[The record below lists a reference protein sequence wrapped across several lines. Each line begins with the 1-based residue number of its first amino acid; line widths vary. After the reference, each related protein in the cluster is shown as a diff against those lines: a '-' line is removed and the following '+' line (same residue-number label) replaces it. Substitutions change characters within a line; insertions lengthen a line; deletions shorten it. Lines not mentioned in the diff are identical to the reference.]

1 MDYKHFKGK
10 HANIVIEIIS
20 LLEKGVKKAQEI
32 LEKPDAGSYTK
43 LENSSGDTPIK
54 ADLAL
59 DKFLE
64 ENFLSLEN
72 IKSVFSEEKETPV
85 TKENGSY
92 LIAYD
97 PLDGSSVMEANFLVG
112 TIIGV
117 YEKDYKAQNLAAS
130 LYVVF
135 GHKIELVVA
144 LEEVYRYA
152 FYQNKFHFIE
162 TIVLENKGKIIA
174 SGGNQ
179 KDFSLGLK
187 KALEGFFAENY
198 RLRYSG
204 SMVADVHHVLVKKGG
219 MFSYPQKKLRK
230 LFEVFPLA
238 LMVEKAKGEAFYFDK
253 GVKKRLLD
261 QGVENYHEKSEC
273 YLASPHEAH
282 ILEKYLK
289 GEWCKIALKN

>member
-1 MDYKHFKGK
+1 MDYKHFKCK

-64 ENFLSLEN
+64 ETFLSLEN

-112 TIIGV
+112 TIVGI
-117 YEKDYKAQNLAAS
+117 YEKDYKAQNLVAS

-144 LEEVYRYA
+144 LDKVYRYA

-253 GVKKRLLD
+253 GVKKRLLE
-261 QGVENYHEKSEC
+261 QIVENYHEKSEC
-273 YLASPHEAH
+273 YLASRHEAQ

-289 GEWCKIALKN
+289 GE

>member
-64 ENFLSLEN
+64 ETFLSLEN
-72 IKSVFSEEKETPV
+72 VKSVFSEEKEKPV

-117 YEKDYKAQNLAAS
+117 YEKDYKAQNLVAS

-144 LEEVYRYA
+144 LDKVYRYA

-187 KALEGFFAENY
+187 KALEEFFAENY

-204 SMVADVHHVLVKKGG
+204 SMVADVHHVIIKKGG

-238 LMVEKAKGEAFYFDK
+238 LIIEKAKGEAFYFDK
-253 GVKKRLLD
+253 GVKKRLLE
-261 QGVENYHEKSEC
+261 QSVESYHEKSEC
-273 YLASPHEAH
+273 YLASPHEAQ

-289 GEWCKIALKN
+289 GE

>member
-32 LEKPDAGSYTK
+32 LEKPDAGSYTQ

-117 YEKDYKAQNLAAS
+117 YEKDYKAQNLVAS

-144 LEEVYRYA
+144 LDKVYRYA

-162 TIVLENKGKIIA
+162 TIVLENKGKIVA

-204 SMVADVHHVLVKKGG
+204 SMVADVHHVLIKKGG

-253 GVKKRLLD
+253 GVKKRLLE
-261 QGVENYHEKSEC
+261 QSVENYHEKSEC
-273 YLASPHEAH
+273 YLASPHEAQ

-289 GEWCKIALKN
+289 GE

>member
-1 MDYKHFKGK
+1 MDYKHFKCK

-112 TIIGV
+112 TIIGI
-117 YEKDYKAQNLAAS
+117 YEKDYKAQNLVAS

-144 LEEVYRYA
+144 LGEVYHYA

-253 GVKKRLLD
+253 GVKKRLLE
-261 QGVENYHEKSEC
+261 QSVENYHEKSEC
-273 YLASPHEAH
+273 YLASPHEAQ

-289 GEWCKIALKN
+289 EE

>member
-72 IKSVFSEEKETPV
+72 VKSVFSEEKETPI

-112 TIIGV
+112 TIIGI
-117 YEKDYKAQNLAAS
+117 YEKGYKAQNLAAS

-135 GHKIELVVA
+135 GHKIELMVA

-162 TIVLENKGKIIA
+162 TIVLENKGKIVA

-204 SMVADVHHVLVKKGG
+204 SMVADVHHVLIKKGG

-253 GVKKRLLD
+253 GVKKRLLE
-261 QGVENYHEKSEC
+261 QSVENYHEKSEC
-273 YLASPHEAH
+273 YLASRHEAQ

-289 GEWCKIALKN
+289 GE

>member
-1 MDYKHFKGK
+1 MDYKHFKCK

-117 YEKDYKAQNLAAS
+117 YEKDYKAQNLVAS

-144 LEEVYRYA
+144 LDKVYRYA

-187 KALEGFFAENY
+187 KALEEFFAENY

-204 SMVADVHHVLVKKGG
+204 SMVADVHHVLIKKGG

-238 LMVEKAKGEAFYFDK
+238 LIIEKAKGEAFYFDK
-253 GVKKRLLD
+253 GVKKRLLE
-261 QGVENYHEKSEC
+261 QSVESYHEKSEC
-273 YLASPHEAH
+273 YLASPHEAQ

-289 GEWCKIALKN
+289 GE

>member
-1 MDYKHFKGK
+1 MDYKHFKCK

-72 IKSVFSEEKETPV
+72 IKSVFSEEKEKPI

-117 YEKDYKAQNLAAS
+117 YEKDYKAQNLVAS

-144 LEEVYRYA
+144 LGEVYRYA

-162 TIVLENKGKIIA
+162 TIVLENKGKIVA

-204 SMVADVHHVLVKKGG
+204 SMVADVHHVLIKKGG

-230 LFEVFPLA
+230 LFEIFPLA
-238 LMVEKAKGEAFYFDK
+238 LIIEKAKGEAFYFDK
-253 GVKKRLLD
+253 GVKKRLLE
-261 QGVENYHEKSEC
+261 QSVENCHEKSEC
-273 YLASPHEAH
+273 YLASPHEAQ

-289 GEWCKIALKN
+289 GE

>member
-64 ENFLSLEN
+64 ETFLSLEN

-112 TIIGV
+112 TIIGI
-117 YEKDYKAQNLAAS
+117 YEKDYKAQNLVAS

-135 GHKIELVVA
+135 GHKIELMVA
-144 LEEVYRYA
+144 LEEVYRYS

-187 KALEGFFAENY
+187 KVLEGFFAENY

-261 QGVENYHEKSEC
+261 QSVESYHEKSEC
-273 YLASPHEAH
+273 YLASQHEAQ

-289 GEWCKIALKN
+289 GE

>member
-72 IKSVFSEEKETPV
+72 VKSVFSEEKETPI

-219 MFSYPQKKLRK
+219 VFSYPQKKLRK

-238 LMVEKAKGEAFYFDK
+238 LMVEKANGEAFYFDK
-253 GVKKRLLD
+253 GVKKRLLK
-261 QGVENYHEKSEC
+261 QSVENYHEKSEC
-273 YLASPHEAH
+273 YLASRHEAQ

-289 GEWCKIALKN
+289 GE

>member
-1 MDYKHFKGK
+1 MDYKRFKGK

-64 ENFLSLEN
+64 ETFLSLEN
-72 IKSVFSEEKETPV
+72 VKSVFSEEKETPV

-117 YEKDYKAQNLAAS
+117 YEKDYKAQNLVAS

-144 LEEVYRYA
+144 LDKVYRYT

-219 MFSYPQKKLRK
+219 VFSYPQKKLRK

-253 GVKKRLLD
+253 GVKKRLLE
-261 QGVENYHEKSEC
+261 QGVESYHEKSEC
-273 YLASPHEAH
+273 YLASPHEAQ

-289 GEWCKIALKN
+289 GE

>member
-117 YEKDYKAQNLAAS
+117 YEKDYKAQNLVAS

-144 LEEVYRYA
+144 LDKVYRYA

-162 TIVLENKGKIIA
+162 TIVLENKGKIVA

-187 KALEGFFAENY
+187 KALEEFFAENY

-238 LMVEKAKGEAFYFDK
+238 LIIEKAKGEAFYFDK
-253 GVKKRLLD
+253 GVKKRLLE
-261 QGVENYHEKSEC
+261 QSVENYHEKSEC

-289 GEWCKIALKN
+289 GE

>member
-117 YEKDYKAQNLAAS
+117 YEKDYKAQNLVAS

-144 LEEVYRYA
+144 LEEVYRYS

-204 SMVADVHHVLVKKGG
+204 SMVADVHHVLIKKGG

-253 GVKKRLLD
+253 GVKKRLLE
-261 QGVENYHEKSEC
+261 QSVESYHEKSEC
-273 YLASPHEAH
+273 YLASPHEAQ

-289 GEWCKIALKN
+289 GE

>member
-72 IKSVFSEEKETPV
+72 VKSVFSEEKETPV

-117 YEKDYKAQNLAAS
+117 YEKDYKAQNLVAS

-144 LEEVYRYA
+144 LDKVYRYA

-204 SMVADVHHVLVKKGG
+204 SMVADVHHVLIKKGG

-261 QGVENYHEKSEC
+261 QSVESYHEKSEC
-273 YLASPHEAH
+273 YLASPHEAQ

-289 GEWCKIALKN
+289 GE

>member
-1 MDYKHFKGK
+1 MDYKHFKCK

-72 IKSVFSEEKETPV
+72 VKSVFSEEKETPV

-117 YEKDYKAQNLAAS
+117 YEKDYKAQNLVAS

-135 GHKIELVVA
+135 GHKIELMVA
-144 LEEVYRYA
+144 LDKVYRYA

-162 TIVLENKGKIIA
+162 TIVLENKGKIVA

-238 LMVEKAKGEAFYFDK
+238 LIIEKAKGEAFYFDK
-253 GVKKRLLD
+253 GVKKRLLE
-261 QGVENYHEKSEC
+261 QSVESYHEKSEC
-273 YLASPHEAH
+273 YLASQHEAQ

-289 GEWCKIALKN
+289 GE

>member
-1 MDYKHFKGK
+1 MDYKRFKGK

-64 ENFLSLEN
+64 ETFLSLEN
-72 IKSVFSEEKETPV
+72 VKSVFSEEKETPV

-135 GHKIELVVA
+135 GHKIELMVA
-144 LEEVYRYA
+144 LDKVYRYA

-238 LMVEKAKGEAFYFDK
+238 LIIEKAKGEAFYFDK
-253 GVKKRLLD
+253 GVKKRLLE
-261 QGVENYHEKSEC
+261 QSVESYHEKSEC
-273 YLASPHEAH
+273 YLASPHEAQ

-289 GEWCKIALKN
+289 GE

>member
-72 IKSVFSEEKETPV
+72 VKSVFSEEKETPV

-112 TIIGV
+112 TIIGI
-117 YEKDYKAQNLAAS
+117 YEKDYKAQNLVAS

-144 LEEVYRYA
+144 LDKVYRYA

-162 TIVLENKGKIIA
+162 TIVLENKGKIVA

-261 QGVENYHEKSEC
+261 QSVESYHEKSEC

-289 GEWCKIALKN
+289 GE

>member
-72 IKSVFSEEKETPV
+72 VKSVFSEEKETPV

-117 YEKDYKAQNLAAS
+117 YEKDYKAQNLVAS

-187 KALEGFFAENY
+187 KALEEFFAENY

-253 GVKKRLLD
+253 GVKKRLLE
-261 QGVENYHEKSEC
+261 QSVENYHEKSEC
-273 YLASPHEAH
+273 YLASPHEAQ

-289 GEWCKIALKN
+289 GE

>member
-10 HANIVIEIIS
+10 HANIVIEIIN

-117 YEKDYKAQNLAAS
+117 YDKDYKAQNLAAS

-162 TIVLENKGKIIA
+162 TIVLENKGKIVA

-219 MFSYPQKKLRK
+219 VFSYPQKKLRK

-253 GVKKRLLD
+253 GVKKRLLE
-261 QGVENYHEKSEC
+261 QGVESYHEKSEC
-273 YLASPHEAH
+273 YLASPHEAQ
-282 ILEKYLK
+282 ILEKHLK
-289 GEWCKIALKN
+289 GE

>member
-117 YEKDYKAQNLAAS
+117 YEKDYKAQNLVAS

-135 GHKIELVVA
+135 GHKMELVVA

-162 TIVLENKGKIIA
+162 TIVLENKGKIVA

-204 SMVADVHHVLVKKGG
+204 SMVADVHHVLIKKGG

-238 LMVEKAKGEAFYFDK
+238 LIIEKAKGEAFYFDK
-253 GVKKRLLD
+253 GVKKRLLE
-261 QGVENYHEKSEC
+261 QSVESYHEKSEC
-273 YLASPHEAH
+273 YLASPYEAQ

-289 GEWCKIALKN
+289 GE

>member
-64 ENFLSLEN
+64 ETFLSLEN

-117 YEKDYKAQNLAAS
+117 YEKDYKVQNLVAS

-162 TIVLENKGKIIA
+162 TIVLENKGKIVA

-219 MFSYPQKKLRK
+219 VFSYPQKKLRK

-238 LMVEKAKGEAFYFDK
+238 LIIEKAKGEAFYFDK

-261 QGVENYHEKSEC
+261 QSVESYHEKSEC
-273 YLASPHEAH
+273 YLASPHEAQ

-289 GEWCKIALKN
+289 GE

>member
-1 MDYKHFKGK
+1 MDYKRFKGK

-32 LEKPDAGSYTK
+32 LEKPDAGSYTQ

-64 ENFLSLEN
+64 ETFLSLEKV
-72 IKSVFSEEKETPV
+72 KSVFSEEKETPV

-117 YEKDYKAQNLAAS
+117 YEKDYKAQNLVAS

-162 TIVLENKGKIIA
+162 TIVLENKGKIVA

-238 LMVEKAKGEAFYFDK
+238 LIIEKAKGEAFYFDK

-261 QGVENYHEKSEC
+261 QSVESYHEKSGC
-273 YLASPHEAH
+273 YLASPHEAQ
-282 ILEKYLK
+282 ILEKHLK
-289 GEWCKIALKN
+289 GE

>member
-72 IKSVFSEEKETPV
+72 VKSVFSEEKETPV

-144 LEEVYRYA
+144 LDKVYRYA

-162 TIVLENKGKIIA
+162 TIVLENKGKIVA

-253 GVKKRLLD
+253 GVKKRLLE
-261 QGVENYHEKSEC
+261 QSVENYHEKSEC
-273 YLASPHEAH
+273 YLASQHEAQ

-289 GEWCKIALKN
+289 GE

>member
-117 YEKDYKAQNLAAS
+117 YEKDYKAQNLVAS

-144 LEEVYRYA
+144 LDKVYRYA

-162 TIVLENKGKIIA
+162 TIVLENKGKIVA

-238 LMVEKAKGEAFYFDK
+238 LIIEKAKGEAFYFDK

-273 YLASPHEAH
+273 YLASPHEAQ

-289 GEWCKIALKN
+289 GE

>member
-117 YEKDYKAQNLAAS
+117 YEKDYKVQNLVAS

-135 GHKIELVVA
+135 GHKIELMVA
-144 LEEVYRYA
+144 LEEVYRYS

-219 MFSYPQKKLRK
+219 VFSYPQKKLRK

-253 GVKKRLLD
+253 GVKKRLLE
-261 QGVENYHEKSEC
+261 QGVESYHEKSEC
-273 YLASPHEAH
+273 YLASPYEAQ
-282 ILEKYLK
+282 ILEKHLR
-289 GEWCKIALKN
+289 GE

>member
-1 MDYKHFKGK
+1 MDHKHFKGK

-72 IKSVFSEEKETPV
+72 VKSVFSEEKETPV

-117 YEKDYKAQNLAAS
+117 YEKDYKAQNLVAS

-135 GHKIELVVA
+135 GHKIELMVA
-144 LEEVYRYA
+144 LDKVYRYA

-162 TIVLENKGKIIA
+162 TIVLENKGKIVA

-204 SMVADVHHVLVKKGG
+204 SMVADVHHVLIKKGG

-238 LMVEKAKGEAFYFDK
+238 LIIEKAKGEAFYFDK
-253 GVKKRLLD
+253 GVKKRLLE
-261 QGVENYHEKSEC
+261 QSVESYHEKSEC
-273 YLASPHEAH
+273 YLASPHEAQ

-289 GEWCKIALKN
+289 GE

>member
-72 IKSVFSEEKETPV
+72 VKSVFSEEKETPV

-112 TIIGV
+112 TIIGI

-179 KDFSLGLK
+179 KDFSSGLK
-187 KALEGFFAENY
+187 KALERFFAENY

-261 QGVENYHEKSEC
+261 QSVENYHEKSEC
-273 YLASPHEAH
+273 YLASQYEAH
-282 ILEKYLK
+282 ILEKHLK
-289 GEWCKIALKN
+289 GE

>member
-72 IKSVFSEEKETPV
+72 VKSVFSEEKETPV

-112 TIIGV
+112 TIIGI

-162 TIVLENKGKIIA
+162 TIVLENKGKIVA

-253 GVKKRLLD
+253 GVKKRLLE
-261 QGVENYHEKSEC
+261 QSVESYHEKSEC
-273 YLASPHEAH
+273 YLASPHEAQ

-289 GEWCKIALKN
+289 GE

>member
-32 LEKPDAGSYTK
+32 LEKPDAGSYTR

-72 IKSVFSEEKETPV
+72 VKSVFSEEKETPV

-117 YEKDYKAQNLAAS
+117 YEKDYKAQNLVAS

-144 LEEVYRYA
+144 LEEVYRYS

-204 SMVADVHHVLVKKGG
+204 SMVADVHHVLIKKGG

-261 QGVENYHEKSEC
+261 QSVESYHEKSEC
-273 YLASPHEAH
+273 YLASQHEAH

-289 GEWCKIALKN
+289 GE

>member
-72 IKSVFSEEKETPV
+72 VKSVFSEEKETPV

-117 YEKDYKAQNLAAS
+117 YEKDYKAQNLVAS

-162 TIVLENKGKIIA
+162 TIVLENKGKIVA

-238 LMVEKAKGEAFYFDK
+238 LIIEKAKGEAFYFDK
-253 GVKKRLLD
+253 GVKKRLLE
-261 QGVENYHEKSEC
+261 QSVESYHEKSEC
-273 YLASPHEAH
+273 YLASPHEAQ

-289 GEWCKIALKN
+289 GE

>member
-1 MDYKHFKGK
+1 MDYKHFKCK

-64 ENFLSLEN
+64 ETFLSLEN
-72 IKSVFSEEKETPV
+72 VKSVFSEEKEKPV

-117 YEKDYKAQNLAAS
+117 YEKDYKAQNLVAS

-144 LEEVYRYA
+144 LDKVYRYA

-162 TIVLENKGKIIA
+162 TIVLENKGKIVA

-187 KALEGFFAENY
+187 KALEEFFAENY

-204 SMVADVHHVLVKKGG
+204 SMVADVHHVLIKKGG

-238 LMVEKAKGEAFYFDK
+238 LIIEKAKGEAFYFDK
-253 GVKKRLLD
+253 GVKKRLLE
-261 QGVENYHEKSEC
+261 QSVESYHEKSEC
-273 YLASPHEAH
+273 YLASPHEAQ

-289 GEWCKIALKN
+289 GE

>member
-1 MDYKHFKGK
+1 MDYKHFKCK

-117 YEKDYKAQNLAAS
+117 YEKDYKAQNLVAS

-144 LEEVYRYA
+144 LEEVYRYS

-162 TIVLENKGKIIA
+162 TIVLENKGKIVA

-204 SMVADVHHVLVKKGG
+204 SMVADVHHVLIKKGG

-238 LMVEKAKGEAFYFDK
+238 LIIEKAKGEAFYFDK
-253 GVKKRLLD
+253 GVKKRLLE
-261 QGVENYHEKSEC
+261 QSVESYHEKSEC

-289 GEWCKIALKN
+289 GE

>member
-64 ENFLSLEN
+64 ETFLSLEN

-112 TIIGV
+112 TIIGI
-117 YEKDYKAQNLAAS
+117 YEKDYKAQNLVAS

-144 LEEVYRYA
+144 LDKVYRYA

-162 TIVLENKGKIIA
+162 TIVLENKGKIVA

-204 SMVADVHHVLVKKGG
+204 SMVADVHHVLIKKGG

-238 LMVEKAKGEAFYFDK
+238 LIIEKAKGEAFYFDK
-253 GVKKRLLD
+253 GVKKRLLE
-261 QGVENYHEKSEC
+261 QSVENYHEKSEC
-273 YLASPHEAH
+273 YLASQHEAQ

-289 GEWCKIALKN
+289 GE

>member
-10 HANIVIEIIS
+10 HANIVIEIIN

-117 YEKDYKAQNLAAS
+117 YEKGYKAQNLVAS

-162 TIVLENKGKIIA
+162 TIVLENKGKIVA

-253 GVKKRLLD
+253 GVKKRLLE
-261 QGVENYHEKSEC
+261 QGVGSYHEKSEC
-273 YLASPHEAH
+273 YLASPHEAQ
-282 ILEKYLK
+282 ILEKHLK
-289 GEWCKIALKN
+289 GE

>member
-32 LEKPDAGSYTK
+32 LEKPDAGSYTQ

-64 ENFLSLEN
+64 ETFLSLEN

-112 TIIGV
+112 TIIGI
-117 YEKDYKAQNLAAS
+117 YEKDYKAQNLVAS

-144 LEEVYRYA
+144 LDKVYRYA

-162 TIVLENKGKIIA
+162 TIVLENKGKIVA

-273 YLASPHEAH
+273 YLASPHEAQ

-289 GEWCKIALKN
+289 GE

>member
-1 MDYKHFKGK
+1 MDYKHFKCK

-64 ENFLSLEN
+64 ETFLSLEN

-117 YEKDYKAQNLAAS
+117 YEKDYKAQNLVAS

-144 LEEVYRYA
+144 LDKVYRYA

-162 TIVLENKGKIIA
+162 TIVLENKGKIVA

-204 SMVADVHHVLVKKGG
+204 SMVADVHHVLIKKGG

-238 LMVEKAKGEAFYFDK
+238 LIIEKAKGEAFYFDK

-261 QGVENYHEKSEC
+261 QGVESYHEKSEC
-273 YLASPHEAH
+273 YLASQHEAQ

-289 GEWCKIALKN
+289 GE

>member
-72 IKSVFSEEKETPV
+72 VKSVFSEEKETPV

-112 TIIGV
+112 TIIGI

-135 GHKIELVVA
+135 GHKIELMVA
-144 LEEVYRYA
+144 LEEVYRYG

-204 SMVADVHHVLVKKGG
+204 SMVADVHHVLIKKGG

-253 GVKKRLLD
+253 GVKKHLLD
-261 QGVENYHEKSEC
+261 QSVESYHEKSEC
-273 YLASPHEAH
+273 YLTSQYEAH

-289 GEWCKIALKN
+289 GE

>member
-72 IKSVFSEEKETPV
+72 VKSVFSEEKETPV

-97 PLDGSSVMEANFLVG
+97 PLDGSSVMETNFLVG
-112 TIIGV
+112 TIIGI

-135 GHKIELVVA
+135 GHKIELMVA

-162 TIVLENKGKIIA
+162 TIVLENKGKIVA

-204 SMVADVHHVLVKKGG
+204 SMVADVHHVLIKKGG

-238 LMVEKAKGEAFYFDK
+238 LIIEKAKGEAFYFDK
-253 GVKKRLLD
+253 GVKKRLLE
-261 QGVENYHEKSEC
+261 QSVENYHEKSEC
-273 YLASPHEAH
+273 YLASPHEAQ
-282 ILEKYLK
+282 ILEKHLK
-289 GEWCKIALKN
+289 GE

>member
-64 ENFLSLEN
+64 ETFLSLEN

-117 YEKDYKAQNLAAS
+117 YEKDYKAQNLVAS

-144 LEEVYRYA
+144 LDKVYRYA

-162 TIVLENKGKIIA
+162 TIVLENKGKIVA

-238 LMVEKAKGEAFYFDK
+238 LIIEKAKGEAFYFDK
-253 GVKKRLLD
+253 GVKKRLLE
-261 QGVENYHEKSEC
+261 QSVESYHEKSEC
-273 YLASPHEAH
+273 YLASSHEAQ

-289 GEWCKIALKN
+289 GE

>member
-1 MDYKHFKGK
+1 MDYKHFKCK

-117 YEKDYKAQNLAAS
+117 YEKDYKAQNLVAS

-144 LEEVYRYA
+144 LDKVYRYS

-162 TIVLENKGKIIA
+162 TIVLENKGKIVA

-238 LMVEKAKGEAFYFDK
+238 LIIEKAKGEAFYFDK
-253 GVKKRLLD
+253 GVKKRLLE
-261 QGVENYHEKSEC
+261 QSVESYHEKSEC
-273 YLASPHEAH
+273 YLASQHEAQ

-289 GEWCKIALKN
+289 GE

>member
-72 IKSVFSEEKETPV
+72 VKSVFSEEKETPV

-112 TIIGV
+112 TIIGI

-135 GHKIELVVA
+135 GHKIELMVA

-204 SMVADVHHVLVKKGG
+204 SMVADVHHVLIKKGG

-253 GVKKRLLD
+253 GVKKRLLE
-261 QGVENYHEKSEC
+261 QSVESYHEKSEC

-289 GEWCKIALKN
+289 GE